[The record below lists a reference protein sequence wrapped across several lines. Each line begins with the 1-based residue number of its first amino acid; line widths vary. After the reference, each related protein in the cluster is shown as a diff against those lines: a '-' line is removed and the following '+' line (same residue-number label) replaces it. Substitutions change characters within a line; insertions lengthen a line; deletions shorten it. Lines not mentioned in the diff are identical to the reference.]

1 MKVSSKDVRFDL
13 NNQYSC
19 LRYINY
25 SELMDWDYLD
35 EKIKVIQ
42 ADMALFVGST
52 IFKSVWK
59 WRMGINRHVE

>member
-25 SELMDWDYLD
+25 SEFMDWDYLD

-52 IFKSVWK
+52 IFKSV
-59 WRMGINRHVE
+59 